1 MESGMV
7 WKQEE
12 REVDVK
18 ALGKAEGPRSVV
30 PVVPS
35 LCVVVVEEGLA
46 IVEIEEGCQKV
57 VELWVLVWQIWV
69 VRVLP

>member
-1 MESGMV
+1 MV

-35 LCVVVVEEGLA
+35 LCVVVVEEELGM
-46 IVEIEEGCQKV
+46 VGIEEK
-57 VELWVLVWQIWV
+57 
-69 VRVLP
+69 